1 MSSFTTGRERGYS
14 RELASVSVCLRL
26 RKVRR
31 GGGRGEGGGGG
42 RGWGTALNTVL
53 YKMAKY
59 LYPFIY
65 FHPSVKSLPFHAAGV
80 FAVNINN
87 PVENL
92 VQNINQ

>member
-1 MSSFTTGRERGYS
+1 M
-14 RELASVSVCLRL
+14 SVCLRL

-31 GGGRGEGGGGG
+31 GGGEGG
-42 RGWGTALNTVL
+42 RGWGAALNTVL

-65 FHPSVKSLPFHAAGV
+65 FHPPMKSLPFHAPGV
-80 FAVNINN
+80 FAVNINY

-92 VQNINQ
+92 VQNIKQ